1 MNDTRLYRKIAIG
14 IVMFWLLFMIAIPN
28 ALVLAASFMTIDGK
42 TFVAMPFNIDNYLN
56 LFDPVLFKLIL
67 NSIKVAL
74 GTTFFCLLVGYP
86 FAYAIATASK
96 KYRSLLLMLIIVP
109 FWTNSLIR
117 NYALITI
124 LSANGIINRLLLAIG
139 LIDAPLQILYTNTA
153 VFIGMSYTLLPFS
166 ILPLYSSLEKLDYRL
181 LEAGRDLGAGT
192 WQIVT
197 KILVPQTMPGI
208 IAAVILVFL
217 PALSM
222 FYVSDLLGG
231 ADAMVVG
238 NIIRNKFLIARD
250 WPMGAAVSVFLTAVM
265 IILYICYRRSAAI
278 IAASRDNKDK
288 GGFLL

>member
-1 MNDTRLYRKIAIG
+1 MNKTRLYRNAAIG
-14 IVMFWLLFMIAIPN
+14 VVMFWLFFMIVIPN

-42 TFVAMPFNIDNYLN
+42 KFVALPFNIDNYLN

-86 FAYAIATASK
+86 FAYAIATAPK

-117 NYALITI
+117 NYALIAI
-124 LSANGIINRLLLAIG
+124 LSSNGIINRLLMFSG
-139 LIDAPLQILYTNTA
+139 LTDAPLQILYTNVA

-181 LEAGRDLGAGT
+181 IEAGRDLGAGT

-197 KILVPQTMPGI
+197 KIMVPQTMPGI

-250 WPMGAAVSVFLTAVM
+250 WPMGAAVSIFLTAVM
-265 IILYICYRRSAAI
+265 IILYICYRRSAAL
-278 IAASRDNKDK
+278 IAAGRSDKDR
-288 GGFLL
+288 GGILL